1 MSFFIDDALLFTTKS
16 FFKAQD
22 SNNHSQALS
31 KIYMVCVCV
40 CVCVHHLYERHGSL
54 RTLSNKSFK
63 LNFNL
68 IILSVGQVPLTNAY
82 MDIYQ
87 PDQTTG

>member
-1 MSFFIDDALLFTTKS
+1 MPSFLQLNPFSWL
-16 FFKAQD
+16 
-22 SNNHSQALS
+22 
-31 KIYMVCVCV
+31 KIQTITLKPSVKFMWCKFMWCVCV
-40 CVCVHHLYERHGSL
+40 CVYIYIYMRDGSL

-68 IILSVGQVPLTNAY
+68 IILSVSQVPLTNAY

-87 PDQTTG
+87 PDQTTGC